1 MNDLR
6 KAAEMA
12 LKYFEGAYG
21 LEDMEFK
28 IKEALRTAL
37 AQPEQEPDMKKLKVT
52 LVDRPVDVELA
63 QYKRMFEAACSA
75 LGAIGDALG
84 VDPEEGGAEPILAAI
99 EEIKTAQS
107 KQKPAVYKCP
117 RCATSM
123 DVDLN
128 AKPVDTVNTSQER
141 VDETAKRKHERWPDA
156 PDVIYLQ
163 VCDDDVCEQTFNEH
177 EVSWCEDKINDSDIK
192 YVRADAK
199 PATAC
204 PPCNQDCNQGRDC
217 PARKDSS

>member
-1 MNDLR
+1 MSDLR

-12 LKYFEGAYG
+12 LEALKQAKDRVADWGYYASYELQTKNDLQGDID
-21 LEDMEFK
+21 EIQEQ
-28 IKEALRTAL
+28 ITALRTAL
-37 AQPEQEPDMKKLKVT
+37 AHPKQRGMKKLEVT
-52 LVDRPVDVELA
+52 LVDRPIDVELA

-128 AKPVDTVNTSQER
+128 AKPVDTINTSQER
-141 VDETAKRKHERWPDA
+141 ETAKCKHEPVAW
-156 PDVIYLQ
+156 
-163 VCDDDVCEQTFNEH
+163 H
-177 EVSWCEDKINDSDIK
+177 EPGAYGNVTSH
-192 YVRADAK
+192 
-199 PATAC
+199 
-204 PPCNQDCNQGRDC
+204 
-217 PARKDSS
+217 KDWALANGWEPLYKEKKT